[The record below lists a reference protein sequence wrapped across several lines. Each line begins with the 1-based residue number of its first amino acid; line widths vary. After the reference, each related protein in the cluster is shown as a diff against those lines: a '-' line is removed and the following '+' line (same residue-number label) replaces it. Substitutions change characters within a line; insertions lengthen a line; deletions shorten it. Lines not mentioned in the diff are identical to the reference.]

1 MGNPH
6 VRRLTPALALIAAPL
21 LAAPCATPD
30 HRAFDFW
37 LGEWGVYTPDGRLA
51 GTNRIEREIDGC
63 VLHERYETPKGYRGE
78 SFNVYDA
85 ARGVWHQTWV
95 DNQGLLLVVE
105 GGIRD
110 GSMVLEG
117 RAPGSDGGLLVPHR
131 ITWTP
136 NADGSVRQHWQT
148 AGPDGTWSTVFD
160 GTYRRR

>member
-1 MGNPH
+1 MGIPRGRH
-6 VRRLTPALALIAAPL
+6 LAPALALLAAPL
-21 LAAPCATPD
+21 LASPCATPD

-37 LGEWGVYTPDGRLA
+37 LGEWNVFTPDGKLA
-51 GTNRIEREIDGC
+51 GTNRIEREIGGC

-78 SFNVYDA
+78 SFNAYDS
-85 ARGVWHQTWV
+85 ARRVWHQTWI

-105 GGIRD
+105 GGLRD

-117 RAPGSDGGLLVPHR
+117 RAPGADGGLVPHR

-148 AGPDGTWSTVFD
+148 SGPDGTWSTLFD